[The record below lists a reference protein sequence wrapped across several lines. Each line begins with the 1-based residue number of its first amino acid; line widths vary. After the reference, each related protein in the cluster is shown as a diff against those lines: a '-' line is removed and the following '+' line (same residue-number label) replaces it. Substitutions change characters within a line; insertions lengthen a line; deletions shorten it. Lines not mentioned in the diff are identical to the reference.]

1 MLISTDATR
10 RRLPVSPGRS
20 CLSIGSGA
28 TATLAASPAA
38 RLAAILATVLAAVL
52 AALLA
57 GCSKSPPP
65 TEPAPTVIVAAPIVR
80 DVRDWDDY
88 AGRFEA
94 VDAVEIR
101 PRVSGM
107 LQDVHFRDGQNVRK
121 GQLLF
126 TIDPRPIEAQLAQSR
141 AQLARAKATQAN
153 ADAALR
159 RGQSLSGSHVI
170 SESDLELL
178 SAAHLQAAADVAAAE
193 ANVKANELNLEFTR
207 VVAPL
212 EGQISRH
219 RLAAGNLVEAGV
231 TVLTTVVT
239 LDPIRFVFDAPESA
253 LLKYKR
259 IQQKQAAGDALGNDV
274 DIRLQDETDFRWKGH
289 IEFIDN
295 ALDAGSGTIRARAL
309 VKNPTG
315 FLTPGMFGHM
325 RRFEAQPVR
334 AMLIPDESVVN
345 DQTRQ
350 IAYVVGADGV
360 VQQRTVELG
369 RLIENM
375 RVIRSGLTAG
385 ERVVISGVQRA
396 RAGRKVNAQ
405 AGQIS
410 AFPSGVSIG
419 EDGRLEMPPK
429 NEQGSTEA
437 SGAQDGARGSAP

>member
-1 MLISTDATR
+1 MK
-10 RRLPVSPGRS
+10 VSP
-20 CLSIGSGA
+20 LFPVLMGA
-28 TATLAASPAA
+28 LASAM
-38 RLAAILATVLAAVL
+38 LV
-52 AALLA
+52 
-57 GCSKSPPP
+57 GCGKTPPP
-65 TEPAPTVIVAAPIVR
+65 ADADPIVRVAAPIVR

-107 LQDVHFRDGQNVRK
+107 LQSVQFRDGQNVRK

-141 AQLARAKATQAN
+141 AQLARAHAAQAN
-153 ADAALR
+153 ADAAFR
-159 RGQSLSGSHVI
+159 RGKSLSESHLV
-170 SESDLELL
+170 SEADMELL
-178 SAAHLQAAADVAAAE
+178 SAQHLQAAADVAAAE

-207 VVAPL
+207 VAAPL
-212 EGQISRH
+212 DGQISRH
-219 RLAAGNLVEAGV
+219 RLAAGNLVEAGT
-231 TVLTTVVT
+231 TVLTTIVT

-259 IQQKQAAGDALGNDV
+259 EQGHDALGNDV
-274 DIRLQDETDFRWKGH
+274 DIRLQDEKEFRWKGH
-289 IEFIDN
+289 IEFVDN
-295 ALDAGSGTIRARAL
+295 ALDEGSGTIRARAL

-325 RRFEAQPVR
+325 RRFEAQPTQ

-350 IAYVVGADGV
+350 IAYVVGNDGV

-369 RLIENM
+369 RLIDDM
-375 RVIRSGLTAG
+375 RVIRSGLTSTD
-385 ERVVISGVQRA
+385 RVIISGVQRA

-405 AGQIS
+405 AAQIS
-410 AFPSGVSIG
+410 AFPSGVSRG
-419 EDGRLEMPPK
+419 EDGKLDMP
-429 NEQGSTEA
+429 QGSAPPATTGSPKGKNPETAEA
-437 SGAQDGARGSAP
+437 SGSGLAQASGQGRAP

>member
-1 MLISTDATR
+1 MKDAR
-10 RRLPVSPGRS
+10 RRLV
-20 CLSIGSGA
+20 
-28 TATLAASPAA
+28 PAA
-38 RLAAILATVLAAVL
+38 LALGAA
-52 AALLA
+52 LA

-65 TEPAPTVIVAAPIVR
+65 AEPAPTVVVAAPIVR
-80 DVRDWDDY
+80 EVRDWDDY

-107 LQDVHFRDGQNVRK
+107 LQAVHFRDGQTVKK

-141 AQLARAKATQAN
+141 AQLARAKAAQAN
-153 ADAALR
+153 ADASLR
-159 RGQSLSGSHVI
+159 RGQSLGQNHLI
-170 SESDLELL
+170 SQSDQELL
-178 SAAHLQAAADVAAAE
+178 SAQALQAAADVAAAE
-193 ANVKANELNLEFTR
+193 ANVQASQLNLEFTR
-207 VVAPL
+207 VAAPL
-212 EGQISRH
+212 DGQISRH
-219 RLAAGNLVEAGV
+219 RLAAGNLVEAGA
-231 TVLTTVVT
+231 TVLTTIVT
-239 LDPIRFVFDAPESA
+239 LDPIRFVFDAPEAA

-259 IQQKQAAGDALGNDV
+259 EQGSHALGNDV

-309 VKNPTG
+309 VENPTG

-325 RRFEAQPVR
+325 RRFESKPVK

-375 RVIRSGLTAG
+375 RVIRSGLTSG
-385 ERVVISGVQRA
+385 DSVIISGVQRA
-396 RAGRKVNAQ
+396 RAGRKVSAQ

-410 AFPSGVSIG
+410 AFPSGVSRG
-419 EDGRLEMPPK
+419 EDGRLEMPPAAK
-429 NEQGSTEA
+429 G
-437 SGAQDGARGSAP
+437 GGSAQGTAP

>member
-1 MLISTDATR
+1 M
-10 RRLPVSPGRS
+10 G
-20 CLSIGSGA
+20 
-28 TATLAASPAA
+28 LAAAA
-38 RLAAILATVLAAVL
+38 
-52 AALLA
+52 LA
-57 GCSKSPPP
+57 GCGKTPPP
-65 TEPAPTVIVAAPIVR
+65 ADPAPIVVVAAPLVR
-80 DVRDWDDY
+80 EVRDWDDY

-107 LQDVHFRDGQNVRK
+107 LESVRFRDGQNVKK

-141 AQLARAKATQAN
+141 AQLARAKASQAN

-159 RGQSLSGSHVI
+159 RGKSLSGSHVI

-178 SAAHLQAAADVAAAE
+178 SAQALQAAADVAAAE
-193 ANVKANELNLEFTR
+193 ANVQASSLNLEFTR
-207 VVAPL
+207 VAAPL
-212 EGQISRH
+212 DGQISRH
-219 RLAAGNLVEAGV
+219 RLTAGNLVEAGA
-231 TVLTTVVT
+231 TVLTTIVT
-239 LDPIRFVFDAPESA
+239 LDPIRFVFDAPEAA

-259 IQQKQAAGDALGNDV
+259 EQGGDSLGNDV
-274 DIRLQDETDFRWKGH
+274 DIRLQDETDFHWKGR

-295 ALDAGSGTIRARAL
+295 ALDAGSGTIRTRA
-309 VKNPTG
+309 VVENPKG

-325 RRFEAQPVR
+325 RRFESKPVK

-375 RVIRSGLTAG
+375 RVVRAGLNASDS
-385 ERVVISGVQRA
+385 VIISGVQRA
-396 RAGRKVNAQ
+396 RAGRKVSPQ

-410 AFPSGVSIG
+410 AFPSGVSRG
-419 EDGRLEMPPK
+419 EDGRLDMPPAAK
-429 NEQGSTEA
+429 GG
-437 SGAQDGARGSAP
+437 GAQGTAP

>member
-1 MLISTDATR
+1 MGL
-10 RRLPVSPGRS
+10 
-20 CLSIGSGA
+20 
-28 TATLAASPAA
+28 LAS
-38 RLAAILATVLAAVL
+38 
-52 AALLA
+52 ALLA
-57 GCSKSPPP
+57 ACSKAPAPADPPP
-65 TEPAPTVIVAAPIVR
+65 TVTVAAPIVR
-80 DVRDWDDY
+80 EVRDWDDY

-107 LQDVHFRDGQNVRK
+107 LQEVRFRDGQNVKK

-141 AQLARAKATQAN
+141 AQLARARAGQAN
-153 ADAALR
+153 ADASLR
-159 RGQSLSGSHVI
+159 RGKSLSGNHLI

-178 SAAHLQAAADVAAAE
+178 NAQAMQAAADVAAAE

-212 EGQISRH
+212 DGQISRH
-219 RLAAGNLVEAGV
+219 RLAAGNLVEAGT
-231 TVLTTVVT
+231 TVLTTIVT
-239 LDPIRFVFDAPESA
+239 LDPIRFVFDAPEAA

-259 IQQKQAAGDALGNDV
+259 EQGAEALGNDV
-274 DIRLQDETDFRWKGH
+274 DIRLQDETDFRWKGR

-325 RRFEAQPVR
+325 RRFESKPVK

-360 VQQRTVELG
+360 VQQRTIELG
-369 RLIENM
+369 RLVENM
-375 RVIRSGLTAG
+375 RVIRAGLSAG
-385 ERVVISGVQRA
+385 DQVIISGVQRA
-396 RAGRKVNAQ
+396 RAGRKVSAQ

-410 AFPSGVSIG
+410 AFPSGVSRG
-419 EDGRLEMPPK
+419 EDGRLDMPAKP
-429 NEQGSTEA
+429 EEA
-437 SGAQDGARGSAP
+437 GGVHGSAP

>member
-1 MLISTDATR
+1 MAHQKR
-10 RRLPVSPGRS
+10 QVSV
-20 CLSIGSGA
+20 IQGA
-28 TATLAASPAA
+28 ALGLFAG
-38 RLAAILATVLAAVL
+38 V
-52 AALLA
+52 LLA
-57 GCSKSPPP
+57 GCSKAPPPADPPP
-65 TEPAPTVIVAAPIVR
+65 TVTVAAPIVR
-80 DVRDWDDY
+80 EVRDWDDY

-107 LQDVHFRDGQNVRK
+107 LQEVHFRDGQNVRK

-141 AQLARAKATQAN
+141 AQLARAKAAQAN
-153 ADAALR
+153 ADASYR
-159 RGQSLSGSHVI
+159 RGKSLSENHLI

-178 SAAHLQAAADVAAAE
+178 SAGHLQAAADVAAAE

-207 VVAPL
+207 VAAPL
-212 EGQISRH
+212 DGQISRH
-219 RLAAGNLVEAGV
+219 RLAPGNLVEAGA
-231 TVLTTVVT
+231 TVLTTIVT
-239 LDPIRFVFDAPESA
+239 LDPIRFVFDAPEAA

-259 IQQKQAAGDALGNDV
+259 EHGAEALGNDV
-274 DIRLQDETDFRWKGH
+274 DIRLQDEKDFRWKGH

-295 ALDAGSGTIRARAL
+295 ALDEGSGTIRARAL

-325 RRFEAQPVR
+325 RRFESRPVK

-360 VQQRTVELG
+360 VQQRTVALG
-369 RLIENM
+369 RLIDNM
-375 RVIRSGLTAG
+375 RVIRSGLGAQD
-385 ERVVISGVQRA
+385 RVIISGVQRA
-396 RAGRKVNAQ
+396 RPGRKVNAQ

-410 AFPSGVSIG
+410 AFPSGVSRG
-419 EDGRLEMPPK
+419 EDGRLEMPPRP
-429 NEQGSTEA
+429 EEA
-437 SGAQDGARGSAP
+437 IGTRGSAP

>member
-1 MLISTDATR
+1 MKDAR
-10 RRLPVSPGRS
+10 RRLVP
-20 CLSIGSGA
+20 IGLLIG
-28 TATLAASPAA
+28 TAL
-38 RLAAILATVLAAVL
+38 V
-52 AALLA
+52 
-57 GCSKSPPP
+57 GCGKSPPP
-65 TEPAPTVIVAAPIVR
+65 ADPAPTVVVAAPIVR
-80 DVRDWDDY
+80 EVRDWDDY

-107 LQDVHFRDGQNVRK
+107 LQAVHFRDGQNVKK

-141 AQLARAKATQAN
+141 AQLARAKAAQAN

-159 RGQSLSGSHVI
+159 RGKTLSGTHLI

-178 SAAHLQAAADVAAAE
+178 SAQALQAAADVAAAE
-193 ANVKANELNLEFTR
+193 ANMQANGLNLEFTR
-207 VVAPL
+207 VTAPL
-212 EGQISRH
+212 DGQISRH
-219 RLAAGNLVEAGV
+219 RLAAGNLVEAGA
-231 TVLTTVVT
+231 TVLTTIVT
-239 LDPIRFVFDAPESA
+239 LDPIRFVFDAPEAA

-259 IQQKQAAGDALGNDV
+259 EQGSDALGNDV
-274 DIRLQDETDFRWKGH
+274 DIRLQDETEFHWKGH

-295 ALDAGSGTIRARAL
+295 ALDAGSGTIRTRA
-309 VKNPTG
+309 VVQNPTG

-325 RRFEAQPVR
+325 RRFESKPVK

-350 IAYVVGADGV
+350 IAYVVGADSV

-375 RVIRSGLTAG
+375 RVIRSGLNSG
-385 ERVVISGVQRA
+385 DSVIISGVQRA
-396 RAGRKVNAQ
+396 RAGRKVSAQ

-410 AFPSGVSIG
+410 AFPSGVSRG
-419 EDGRLEMPPK
+419 EDGHLDMPPAAK
-429 NEQGSTEA
+429 
-437 SGAQDGARGSAP
+437 SGGVAKGTAQ

>member
-1 MLISTDATR
+1 MAHPTR
-10 RRLPVSPGRS
+10 QVSAAAQA
-20 CLSIGSGA
+20 LSLGL
-28 TATLAASPAA
+28 LAS
-38 RLAAILATVLAAVL
+38 
-52 AALLA
+52 ALLA
-57 GCSKSPPP
+57 GCGKAPPPADPPP
-65 TEPAPTVIVAAPIVR
+65 TVTVAAPIVR

-94 VDAVEIR
+94 VDSVEIR

-107 LQDVHFRDGQNVRK
+107 LQEVRFRDGQNVRK

-126 TIDPRPIEAQLAQSR
+126 TLDPRPIEAQLAQSR
-141 AQLARAKATQAN
+141 AQLARAKAAQAN
-153 ADAALR
+153 ADASFR
-159 RGQSLSGSHVI
+159 RGKSLSETHLI

-178 SAAHLQAAADVAAAE
+178 SAGHLQTAADVAAAE
-193 ANVKANELNLEFTR
+193 ASVKANELNLEFTR

-212 EGQISRH
+212 DGQISRH
-219 RLAAGNLVEAGV
+219 RLAAGNLVEAGT
-231 TVLTTVVT
+231 TVLTTIVT

-259 IQQKQAAGDALGNDV
+259 EQGSEALGNDV

-325 RRFEAQPVR
+325 RRFESQLVK

-350 IAYVVGADGV
+350 IAYVVGADGI
-360 VQQRTVELG
+360 VQQRTIELG

-375 RVIRSGLTAG
+375 RVIRSGLTASD
-385 ERVVISGVQRA
+385 RVIISGVQRA
-396 RAGRKVNAQ
+396 RAGRKVSAQ

-410 AFPSGVSIG
+410 AFPSGVSRG

-429 NEQGSTEA
+429 PEA
-437 SGAQDGARGSAP
+437 GGLQGSAP

>member
-1 MLISTDATR
+1 MKDAR
-10 RRLPVSPGRS
+10 RRLVP
-20 CLSIGSGA
+20 LSLLVGA
-28 TATLAASPAA
+28 A
-38 RLAAILATVLAAVL
+38 
-52 AALLA
+52 LA
-57 GCSKSPPP
+57 GCGKSPPP
-65 TEPAPTVIVAAPIVR
+65 AEAPPTVVVATPIVR
-80 DVRDWDDY
+80 EVRDWDDY

-107 LQDVHFRDGQNVRK
+107 LQSVHFRDGQNVKK

-141 AQLARAKATQAN
+141 AQLARAKAAQAN

-159 RGQSLSGSHVI
+159 RGRSVSQNHLI
-170 SESDLELL
+170 SESDLDLL
-178 SAAHLQAAADVAAAE
+178 SAQAQQAAADVAAGE

-207 VVAPL
+207 VAAPL
-212 EGQISRH
+212 DGQISRH
-219 RLAAGNLVEAGV
+219 RLAAGNLVEAGA
-231 TVLTTVVT
+231 TVLTTIVT
-239 LDPIRFVFDAPESA
+239 LDPIRFVFDAPEAA

-259 IQQKQAAGDALGNDV
+259 EQGGEALGNDV

-289 IEFIDN
+289 IEFVDN
-295 ALDAGSGTIRARAL
+295 ALDASSGTIRARAL
-309 VKNPTG
+309 VENPKG

-325 RRFEAQPVR
+325 RRFESKPVK

-350 IAYVVGADGV
+350 IAYVVGPDGV

-375 RVIRSGLTAG
+375 RVIRTGLNSG
-385 ERVVISGVQRA
+385 ESVIISGVQRA
-396 RAGRKVNAQ
+396 RAGRKVTPQ

-410 AFPSGVSIG
+410 AFPSGVSRG
-419 EDGRLEMPPK
+419 EDGRLEMPPGTK
-429 NEQGSTEA
+429 P
-437 SGAQDGARGSAP
+437 SGAGSAPGAAP

>member
-1 MLISTDATR
+1 MKDAR
-10 RRLPVSPGRS
+10 RRLVP
-20 CLSIGSGA
+20 LSLLVGA
-28 TATLAASPAA
+28 A
-38 RLAAILATVLAAVL
+38 
-52 AALLA
+52 LA
-57 GCSKSPPP
+57 GCGKTPPP
-65 TEPAPTVIVAAPIVR
+65 AETPPTVVVAAPIVR
-80 DVRDWDDY
+80 EVRDWDDY

-107 LQDVHFRDGQNVRK
+107 LQSVHFRDGQNVKK

-126 TIDPRPIEAQLAQSR
+126 TIDPRPIDAQLAQSR
-141 AQLARAKATQAN
+141 AQLARAKAAQAN
-153 ADAALR
+153 ADASYR
-159 RGQSLSGSHVI
+159 RGKTLSQNHLI

-178 SAAHLQAAADVAAAE
+178 SAQAQQAAADVAAGE
-193 ANVKANELNLEFTR
+193 ANVKASELNLEFTR
-207 VVAPL
+207 VAAPL
-212 EGQISRH
+212 DGQISRH

-231 TVLTTVVT
+231 TVLTTIVT
-239 LDPIRFVFDAPESA
+239 LDPIRFVFDASEAA

-259 IQQKQAAGDALGNDV
+259 EQGSQALGNDV

-289 IEFIDN
+289 IEFVDN

-309 VKNPTG
+309 VENPTG

-325 RRFEAQPVR
+325 RRFESKPVK

-375 RVIRSGLTAG
+375 RVIRSGLTAS
-385 ERVVISGVQRA
+385 ENVIISGVQRA
-396 RAGRKVNAQ
+396 RAGRKVTPQ
-405 AGQIS
+405 AGEIS
-410 AFPSGVSIG
+410 AFPSGVSRG
-419 EDGRLEMPPK
+419 EDGRLEMPPTAK
-429 NEQGSTEA
+429 G
-437 SGAQDGARGSAP
+437 GGSAQGTAP

>member
-1 MLISTDATR
+1 MKDAR
-10 RRLPVSPGRS
+10 RRLLLMG
-20 CLSIGSGA
+20 
-28 TATLAASPAA
+28 LAAAA
-38 RLAAILATVLAAVL
+38 
-52 AALLA
+52 LA
-57 GCSKSPPP
+57 GCGKTPPP
-65 TEPAPTVIVAAPIVR
+65 ADPAPIVVVAAPLVR
-80 DVRDWDDY
+80 EVRDWDDY

-107 LQDVHFRDGQNVRK
+107 LESVRFRDGQNVKK

-141 AQLARAKATQAN
+141 AQLARAKASQAN

-159 RGQSLSGSHVI
+159 RGKSLSGSHVI

-178 SAAHLQAAADVAAAE
+178 SAQALQAAADVAAAE
-193 ANVKANELNLEFTR
+193 ANVQASSLNLEFTR
-207 VVAPL
+207 VAAPL
-212 EGQISRH
+212 DGQISRH
-219 RLAAGNLVEAGV
+219 RLTAGNLVEAGA
-231 TVLTTVVT
+231 TVLTTIVT
-239 LDPIRFVFDAPESA
+239 LDPIRFVFDAPEAA

-259 IQQKQAAGDALGNDV
+259 EQGGDSLGNDV
-274 DIRLQDETDFRWKGH
+274 DIRLQDETDFHWKGR

-295 ALDAGSGTIRARAL
+295 ALDAGSGTIRTRA
-309 VKNPTG
+309 VVENPKG

-325 RRFEAQPVR
+325 RRFESKPVK

-375 RVIRSGLTAG
+375 RVVRAGLNASDS
-385 ERVVISGVQRA
+385 VIISGVQRA
-396 RAGRKVNAQ
+396 RAGRKVSPQ

-410 AFPSGVSIG
+410 AFPSGVSRG
-419 EDGRLEMPPK
+419 EDGRLDMPPAAK
-429 NEQGSTEA
+429 GG
-437 SGAQDGARGSAP
+437 GAQGTAP